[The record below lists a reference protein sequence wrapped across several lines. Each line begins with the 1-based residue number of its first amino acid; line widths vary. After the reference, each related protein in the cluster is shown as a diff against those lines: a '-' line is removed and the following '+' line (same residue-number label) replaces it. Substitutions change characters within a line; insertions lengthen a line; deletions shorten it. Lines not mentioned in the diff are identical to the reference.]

1 MKKYFGATLIL
12 TLLCLGCGY
21 KSPMSAS
28 QQPRTAPVVMQ
39 LVPNTANSG
48 DPGFTLTVNGN
59 SFNQDAVI
67 SVNGQKQTT
76 TFMTANQLTTTIP
89 ASAIATPGTL
99 AVTVTNPGHAAGG
112 IYGAGGT
119 TSATSSPQDFTIN

>member
-1 MKKYFGATLIL
+1 
-12 TLLCLGCGY
+12 
-21 KSPMSAS
+21 
-28 QQPRTAPVVMQ
+28 MQ
-39 LVPNTANSG
+39 LVPNAANSG

-59 SFNQDAVI
+59 SFTQDAVI
-67 SVNGQKQTT
+67 SVNGQRQTT

-89 ASAIATPGTL
+89 APTIATPGTL

-119 TSATSSPQDFTIN
+119 TSATSDTKDFTIK

>member
-1 MKKYFGATLIL
+1 
-12 TLLCLGCGY
+12 
-21 KSPMSAS
+21 MSAS
-28 QQPRTAPVVMQ
+28 QQLELLPLLCNLCRIPRIQ
-39 LVPNTANSG
+39 G
-48 DPGFTLTVNGN
+48 PGFTLTVNGN
-59 SFNQDAVI
+59 GFNQDAVI

-112 IYGAGGT
+112 IIRHRRYGIRDVQ
-119 TSATSSPQDFTIN
+119 PQDFTIN

>member
-1 MKKYFGATLIL
+1 
-12 TLLCLGCGY
+12 
-21 KSPMSAS
+21 
-28 QQPRTAPVVMQ
+28 
-39 LVPNTANSG
+39 VPNTANSG

-59 SFNQDAVI
+59 GFNQDAVI

-99 AVTVTNPGHAAGG
+99 AVTVTNPGHGAGG
-112 IYGAGGT
+112 IYGTGGT
-119 TSATSSPQDFTIN
+119 ASATSSPKDFTIN